1 MLKALKNIITAIII
15 ATLICVSIELFVTS
29 VDYIGA
35 AIGLTSGSDMVLL
48 AQLIFYLLFATG
60 MLILNRI

>member
-1 MLKALKNIITAIII
+1 MKETSKTIITAIII
-15 ATLICVSIELFVTS
+15 AILICVAIELFFAC
-29 VDYIGA
+29 VDYIGT

-60 MLILNRI
+60 MLILKRI

>member
-1 MLKALKNIITAIII
+1 MLEAVKTIITAIII
-15 ATLICVSIELFVTS
+15 ATLICVALELFVTS

-48 AQLIFYLLFATG
+48 AQLIFYLLFTTG
-60 MLILNRI
+60 MLILKRI